1 MSVASTETVKKKRW
15 HIYIGVLGAV
25 LGVALA
31 VGVVYYYEDI
41 RQFEHYGYLGA
52 FLISVFGGAT
62 ILAPIPMTPIVFAL
76 GTVIKPAFAPYLG
89 PVFVGMAAGFGET
102 LGGLTIYWTGH
113 SGGTALAN
121 AENQRLQKVY
131 QWLLH
136 WVDRKGSLTLF
147 VLSALINPFF
157 YPAGLAAG
165 ALRLGVKRYF
175 IICWGGKTIKGITVA
190 MAGYWGLG
198 SLLRLIG
205 IPV

>member
-1 MSVASTETVKKKRW
+1 MSVASTETVKKKHW

-25 LGVALA
+25 LGIALA
-31 VGVVYYYEDI
+31 VGVVYYYQDI
-41 RQFEHYGYLGA
+41 QQFEHYGYLGA

-62 ILAPIPMTPIVFAL
+62 ILAPVPMTPVVFAL
-76 GTVIKPAFAPYLG
+76 GTVIKPDFAPYLG

-121 AENQRLQKVY
+121 AENQRLQQIY
-131 QWLLH
+131 RWLLH
-136 WVDRKGSLTLF
+136 WVDKKGSLTLF
-147 VLSALINPFF
+147 VLSAVINPFF

-165 ALRLGVKRYF
+165 ALRFGIKRYF
-175 IICWGGKTIKGITVA
+175 FISWGGKTVKGIMVA

-205 IPV
+205 IPI

>member
-1 MSVASTETVKKKRW
+1 MRVAPTETVRKKRW
-15 HIYIGVLGAV
+15 HIYIGILGAV

-31 VGVVYYYEDI
+31 VGVVYYYEGI
-41 RQFEHYGYLGA
+41 QQFEHYGYLGS

-62 ILAPIPMTPIVFAL
+62 IVAPVPMTPVVFAL

-102 LGGLTIYWTGH
+102 LGGLSIYWTGH

-131 QWLLH
+131 KWLLH
-136 WVDRKGSLTLF
+136 WIDRKGSLTLF

-165 ALRLGVKRYF
+165 ALRFGVKRYF